1 MAKPIAS
8 RERLIKG
15 GLAIARRS
23 GLRAITVRGVAG
35 RARVNLGS
43 FVYHFGSREVFVTEL
58 LERWYAPLMAEMQIT
73 VDLQVPPLERL
84 RGLVLQFVDWVRAN
98 SGFIAHIAM
107 DAASGE
113 VAARRFVASLEQ
125 RHPALLLQAI
135 GAAQA
140 DGVLRRENPFHVLLF
155 LMSTLALPVVL
166 FHGVGVGQL
175 FPRELAQAIGP
186 LTLDR
191 AAIEQRLGWALRGL
205 GVKEP
210 V

>member
-1 MAKPIAS
+1 VAQVVAS
-8 RERLIKG
+8 RERLLKE

-23 GLRAITVRGVAG
+23 GLRAVTVRGVAT

-43 FVYHFGSREVFVTEL
+43 FVYHFGSREAFVTEL
-58 LERWYAPLMAEMQIT
+58 LERWYAPLMSQMRIT
-73 VDLQVPPLERL
+73 VDMQRPPLERL
-84 RGLVLQFVDWVRAN
+84 RELLLQFVDWVRAN
-98 SGFIAHIAM
+98 SGFIAHIVM

-113 VAARRFVASLEQ
+113 AAARRFVASLEQ

-140 DGVLRRENPFHVLLF
+140 AGDLRRDNPLHILLF
-155 LMSTLALPVVL
+155 LLSTLALPAVL

-175 FPRELAQAIGP
+175 FPREFASALGP
-186 LTLDR
+186 LTIER

-205 GVKEP
+205 AP
-210 V
+210 